1 MFKFN
6 RKIHK
11 SVQDDNI
18 VDVTELDGIRSLHLG
33 SDTIQSSMNVK
44 DPYALVL
51 AYSWGMMS
59 YLLFAPHT
67 KAITLI
73 GLGGGSITKYLWKHC
88 PEVTQTVIELN
99 PHVIQIA
106 RSHFFTPENDE
117 RLNIIEGDG
126 LAHIR
131 QHPGA
136 CDVLMMDAFG
146 SHGLPPDF
154 CTQTFFDDC
163 EQALMP
169 DGLLAINLWGSD
181 KHFDVYLQRMEQ
193 SFEQRVLMMPTG
205 KPGNIIVFGFKSEL
219 PIPDLKTLR
228 GRAQVAMKHHA
239 IPFLDLIDRLQ
250 QHNPNNGHVF
260 TVAQSIR

>member
-11 SVQDDNI
+11 SVHDES
-18 VDVTELDGIRSLHLG
+18 VVEVTEVDGMRSLHLG
-33 SDTIQSSMNVK
+33 SATIQSSMKVK

-51 AYSWGMMS
+51 AYSWGVMS
-59 YLLFAPHT
+59 YQLFTPHA

-73 GLGGGSITKYLWKHC
+73 GLGGGSITKYLWKYC
-88 PEVTQTVIELN
+88 PDVTQTVIELN
-99 PHVIQIA
+99 PQVIKIA
-106 RSHFFTPENDE
+106 RSHFFTPENDD
-117 RLNIIEGDG
+117 RLTIIEGDG
-126 LAHIR
+126 LMHIQ

-136 CDVLMMDAFG
+136 CDVLIMDAFG

-169 DGLLAINLWGSD
+169 DGLLAMNLWGSD

-219 PIPDLKTLR
+219 AMPDLKTLR
-228 GRAQVAMKHHA
+228 VRARAAMKKHP
-239 IPFLDLIDRLQ
+239 IDFLDLIDRLQ
-250 QHNPNNGHVF
+250 HHNPNNGHVF
-260 TVAQSIR
+260 TVAQSMR